1 MSFKTDA
8 FVLRVRPWREA
19 DRLYDLFI
27 AQEGIISAVLKSA
40 AKPKNKLAG
49 HLLPFSKVRVMIG
62 RGKLD
67 HMAGVSIITDYSNLR
82 GDLRSMS
89 LASSVAELF
98 LHDRSNGQKFRE
110 FSLLEHI
117 FTILDH
123 QDIPIGKKLTLV
135 RAFLWKYLSIAGWQP
150 NFQAGQ
156 TADSQGI
163 MYMEH
168 DNSKAIRISSEL
180 FDFLKFI
187 INADW
192 PQLINLSVD
201 NKLNKEWQ
209 RVSKIYYQAI
219 YERPSQSL
227 KLFSYG

>member
-27 AQEGIISAVLKSA
+27 AQEGVIHVVLKSA
-40 AKPKNKLAG
+40 AKPGNKLAG
-49 HLLPFSKVRVMIG
+49 HLLPFNKVRVMIG
-62 RGKLD
+62 RGRLD
-67 HMAGVSIITDYSNLR
+67 HMAGAAVITNYANLR
-82 GDLRSMS
+82 NDLRQMS
-89 LASSVAELF
+89 LAASVVELF
-98 LHDRSNGQKFRE
+98 LGDQSGGQKFRE

-123 QDIPIGKKLTLV
+123 PGIQLNKKLSLV
-135 RAFLWKYLSIAGWQP
+135 RAFLWKYLSLAGWEP
-150 NFQAGQ
+150 YFQASQ
-156 TADSQGI
+156 TSDAQGI

-168 DNSKAIRISSEL
+168 DHSRSIKISSEL

-187 INADW
+187 IYADW
-192 PQLINLSVD
+192 PQLINLSID
-201 NKLNKEWQ
+201 NQLNKEWQ